1 MQTQDLLILVK
12 KKLGEVNEDTTI
24 SYKSISRLEK
34 YFIFYFRNELDS
46 LAISQQ
52 TSMEQLVCI
61 RSVRHFT
68 WVSSLTHLD
77 FEPKKSLEA

>member
-1 MQTQDLLILVK
+1 M
-12 KKLGEVNEDTTI
+12 
-24 SYKSISRLEK
+24 EK
-34 YFIFYFRNELDS
+34 YFIFYFRDELDS